1 MLWTFKQTWKKNELC
16 LAISKYQLPIRS
28 DQYLFSCWW
37 LFFSLDIVCCCYCD
51 CFYCFFSFS
60 GYLQILSE
68 RDRLLLLTILQ
79 FYFLLC
85 RNAAGTF
92 VFFLFI
98 RLLILRRRH
107 SFFFSDNSIS
117 HLTNALTLANN
128 GIEKKNTLFLSFA
141 HVNEARFFLLHV
153 NFFLL
158 FGFNCSNFA
167 FFAHC
172 TPLTFNVN
180 SIEIQH
186 G

>member
-28 DQYLFSCWW
+28 DQISICFHVDGCFFLLTLFVVV
-37 LFFSLDIVCCCYCD
+37 IVIV
-51 CFYCFFSFS
+51 FTVFFSFS

-85 RNAAGTF
+85 RDAAGTF

-128 GIEKKNTLFLSFA
+128 GIEKKI
-141 HVNEARFFLLHV
+141 RFFFHLH
-153 NFFLL
+153 
-158 FGFNCSNFA
+158 
-167 FFAHC
+167 
-172 TPLTFNVN
+172 T
-180 SIEIQH
+180 
-186 G
+186 

>member
-1 MLWTFKQTWKKNELC
+1 MFGHAVNIQTNMEKKRAMFSNIKIPI
-16 LAISKYQLPIRS
+16 AHQIRS

-85 RNAAGTF
+85 RDAAGTF

-128 GIEKKNTLFLSFA
+128 GIEKKI
-141 HVNEARFFLLHV
+141 RFFFHLH
-153 NFFLL
+153 
-158 FGFNCSNFA
+158 
-167 FFAHC
+167 
-172 TPLTFNVN
+172 T
-180 SIEIQH
+180 
-186 G
+186 